1 MLREMRYYVC
11 APSVRVRYLLKRK
24 RTLMANKELTAQQ
37 ELFLDY
43 LFNDPECDRNT
54 KRACEAAGY
63 ATTYHRH
70 LVSLMRDEI
79 MDRTGLEL
87 AMAAPKAVKKLVGT
101 MDEDGSTPKAEVR
114 FKAVESIMDRVGLA
128 KKQQLEV
135 TSESAIPLFILP
147 EKKEVIIEEEKD
159 APTHEE

>member
-1 MLREMRYYVC
+1 
-11 APSVRVRYLLKRK
+11 
-24 RTLMANKELTAQQ
+24 
-37 ELFLDY
+37 
-43 LFNDPECDRNT
+43 
-54 KRACEAAGY
+54 
-63 ATTYHRH
+63 
-70 LVSLMRDEI
+70 MRDEI

-147 EKKEVIIEEEKD
+147 EKKEVILEEEKD
-159 APTHEE
+159 AKAD